1 MKHSVATVH
10 STVGLAFT
18 LTLLSITLAGANT
31 CFAPSDGTAVSS
43 DKAVPWNGDRT
54 IKLSLGDWA
63 ACDINVQM

>member
-10 STVGLAFT
+10 STVGLA
-18 LTLLSITLAGANT
+18 LLSIATLAGANT